1 MIFFDSGFL
10 LAFVNASDPQHAQ
23 AVPVMDRA
31 LKGEFG
37 RMVVSNFIT
46 DEVLTLAR
54 VRTKSCDC
62 GKAIHKFLH
71 KTKDNKRLFLEVCI
85 DEVLMKNTTDIY
97 WKHCESGLSFTDCS
111 ILAVIDFLSV
121 SHLATFDD
129 HFRGFT
135 TVLP

>member
-10 LAFVNASDPQHAQ
+10 LAFINEDDPKHART
-23 AVPVMDRA
+23 VPVMDRA

-37 RMVVSNFIT
+37 RMVVSNFII
-46 DEVLTLAR
+46 DEVLSLAR

-62 GKAIHKFLH
+62 GKAIHKFLR
-71 KTKDNKRLFLEVCI
+71 KTKDKKRLFLEIGI
-85 DEVLMKNTTDIY
+85 DEVLMKSTTAIY
-97 WKHCESGLSFTDCS
+97 WKYCEAGFSFTDCS
-111 ILAVIDFLSV
+111 ILAVGDFLSI

-129 HFRGFT
+129 HFRGLT